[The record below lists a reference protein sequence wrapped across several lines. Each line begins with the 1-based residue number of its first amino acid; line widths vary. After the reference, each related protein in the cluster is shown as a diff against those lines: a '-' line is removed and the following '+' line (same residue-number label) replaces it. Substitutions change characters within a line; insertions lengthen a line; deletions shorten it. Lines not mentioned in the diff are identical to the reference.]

1 MEKYTMQLCI
11 AGISINIEAD
21 FPIAYAEKCIPFLSD
36 NDTKEISMKFY
47 CDELPN
53 IEGYFH
59 IYEGKEYDILQK
71 EERYICVFY
80 RNYNK
85 KEIDF
90 YTCFANETANF
101 YEVYLSDSRLAKRTI
116 NPLQYV
122 EISLLLIPY
131 DTIVLHC
138 SVIDTNGRGV
148 LFTAPS
154 GTGKSTQAELWEKYK
169 GAEIINGDRGF
180 IRMQEGKYMA
190 YGSWYAGSSRIYKN
204 KRIPVTTVVV
214 LRQAKENKI
223 KRLSKKEAYIYLLSE
238 ISASQWNRKVLEKQC
253 EWLLEFLDKIP
264 VYLLECRP
272 DLEAVEVLEK
282 ELRR

>member
-21 FPIAYAEKCIPFLSD
+21 FPMVCAEKCIPFLS
-36 NDTKEISMKFY
+36 NNKKEISMKFY
-47 CDELPN
+47 RDEIPN
-53 IEGYFH
+53 IEGYSR
-59 IYEGKEYDILQK
+59 IYEGKEYDVLQR
-71 EERYICVFY
+71 EERYTCVFY
-80 RNYNK
+80 GNYNK
-85 KEIDF
+85 KEIEF
-90 YTCFANETANF
+90 YTCFTKEIANF
-101 YEVYLSDSRLAKRTI
+101 YEVYLVDSQSEKKII
-116 NPLQYV
+116 NPLRYV

-131 DTIVLHC
+131 DAIVLHC
-138 SVIDTNGRGV
+138 SVIDTDGKGI

-169 GAEIINGDRGF
+169 GAEVINGDRGF
-180 IRMQEGKYMA
+180 IRMHEEGYMV

-204 KRIPVTTVVV
+204 KCIPVTAVVV
-214 LRQAKENKI
+214 LRQEKENKI
-223 KRLSKKEAYIYLLSE
+223 RRLSKKEAYICLLSE

-253 EWLLEFLDKIP
+253 EWLLQFLDKIP

-272 DLEAVEVLEK
+272 NLEAVEVLEK